1 MDRAGGP
8 RKRPP
13 AQHCWVAVV
22 AVGVA
27 VQGVAV
33 KAVAVQGVAV
43 KGVAVK
49 GVAVKG
55 VAVNAWDPI
64 GIDEIMDEISPIRR

>member
-1 MDRAGGP
+1 VLFRSP

-33 KAVAVQGVAV
+33 Q
-43 KGVAVK
+43 GVAVK

>member
-49 GVAVKG
+49 GVAV
-55 VAVNAWDPI
+55 NAWDPI